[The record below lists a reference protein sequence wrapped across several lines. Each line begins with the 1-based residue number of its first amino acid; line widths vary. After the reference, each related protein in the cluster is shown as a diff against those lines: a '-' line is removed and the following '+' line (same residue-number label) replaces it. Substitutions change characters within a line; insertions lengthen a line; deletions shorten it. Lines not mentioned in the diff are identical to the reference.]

1 MTPKIDDDFYDNWQV
16 KETDNAHFK
25 INGNLLIKEF
35 KKERHYLNE
44 EWFYYYSLYCQTF
57 PYAVTVHEC
66 STKHLVMDYIREPL
80 LSNIF
85 YQKMPGSSIQI
96 TKALLYNVQ
105 KNIFEI
111 IASFYDFALRIDK
124 GFWHDDL
131 HPGNLVLSNP
141 LKLIDPEAFKL
152 DQSIRLNTDD
162 ILRLLVMK
170 SHIAKQQNELQ

>member
-1 MTPKIDDDFYDNWQV
+1 MEI

-66 STKHLVMDYIREPL
+66 STKHLVMDYIREPT
-80 LSNIF
+80 LS
-85 YQKMPGSSIQI
+85 KMFHEKIPGSSMQEC
-96 TKALLYNVQ
+96 KVLLYNVQ
-105 KNIFEI
+105 KNIYEI

-124 GFWHDDL
+124 GFWHNDL
-131 HPGNLVLSNP
+131 HPANLVLSNP
-141 LKLIDPEAFKL
+141 LKLIDPDAFKL
-152 DQSIRLNTDD
+152 DQSLRLSTDD
-162 ILRLLVMK
+162 VLRLIVMK
-170 SHIAKQQNELQ
+170 SHINKHINKRIDKENLNIEHLD